1 MCLNHV
7 ICTNHVICSSKWRYS
22 SVSSTLSHTSWRNI
36 RYAMI
41 EITWFMSVTNH
52 VICTMSV
59 TNIIHV
65 IYVQITWFIAQN
77 KALGQRYRCG
87 HTTRPRKH
95 NLRYKPGPPYFFES
109 CTECTQQIIKR
120 FNNEPGISQNNVGT
134 RVWGNIWLHKTW
146 RSQQGGNRCW
156 TAYGWYK

>member
-1 MCLNHV
+1 
-7 ICTNHVICSSKWRYS
+7 
-22 SVSSTLSHTSWRNI
+22 
-36 RYAMI
+36 
-41 EITWFMSVTNH
+41 MSVTKTNH

-109 CTECTQQIIKR
+109 CTECTHQIIKR
-120 FNNEPGISQNNVGT
+120 FNNEPGINNNCVKITWGQGSGAIFDCTKLGVRSKEAIDVGRPMGDT
-134 RVWGNIWLHKTW
+134 SKFERYVSLWEENLNIYISCVCAHTHTHTW
-146 RSQQGGNRCW
+146 H
-156 TAYGWYK
+156 THM

>member
-1 MCLNHV
+1 MRLFHQLCLILHG
-7 ICTNHVICSSKWRYS
+7 
-22 SVSSTLSHTSWRNI
+22 
-36 RYAMI
+36 
-41 EITWFMSVTNH
+41 EISVTQWYKSRDLCPLQKKH